1 MIENKI
7 EDNEQGFTVKDPVAP
22 IELLA
27 QYVKDLSFE
36 TPSAPQIFQDLREN
50 MPDIPVEIEC
60 ETEEIKE
67 NQHEVILRIHSEA
80 TIAQKT
86 VFILELSYAAVIKV
100 RSISD
105 EHIKPMLLIETPR
118 LLFPYARKIVS
129 DITVQAGFPP
139 LMLQIVDFKEIYL
152 KKYASAAERANS

>member
-7 EDNEQGFTVKDPVAP
+7 NENEEGFTVKDPVAP

-86 VFILELSYAAVIKV
+86 VFILVCQNHLYCAPLWQDHTEEFLFYQIQTASY
-100 RSISD
+100 SIV
-105 EHIKPMLLIETPR
+105 LVLWNTTLWR
-118 LLFPYARKIVS
+118 LVLW
-129 DITVQAGFPP
+129 
-139 LMLQIVDFKEIYL
+139 
-152 KKYASAAERANS
+152 